1 VKIVMSSGHGSKISG
16 AVDIINEHDEAVR
29 VVDRTAEYLRQAGV
43 DCVTYEDT
51 VSTNQDDNLER
62 IVGFH
67 NSQGP
72 HDLDISVHF
81 NSSNG
86 TTSKPIGT
94 EVFSYD
100 DDALAATVSE
110 AIADA
115 GDFIDRG
122 AKDGS
127 GLYFCRNTA
136 ENALLLEICFV
147 NSQADCSLYEQNFDA
162 ICHSIA
168 EALSGEAIAPG
179 PTPPPQPEP
188 EPPPGEHPTLKR
200 GDNNADVAELQEA
213 LGVLIADGDFGSI
226 TETWVR
232 AFQAACGLKA
242 DGVVGPVTWE
252 AIEDLEARKAAG
264 GPRLPERLIDRIVAL
279 AEESEIQE
287 FLWPDRGM
295 TPPGYI
301 PGMAL
306 SFAYALR
313 QFEDGDDAAT
323 IMAKAQGG
331 ADKDA
336 LAFYDSEFKKLNM
349 SNKTAGIDTLR
360 HLFVMMIGLGP
371 RESSA
376 RYVEGRDL
384 SASNVQS
391 DTCEAGLF
399 QTSWNI
405 RNGSDAIEPL
415 LDDFWQ
421 NPNGFREQFKLDVY
435 PTADNLNC
443 YGAPGDDGVRY
454 QWLSRFAPL
463 FHVMVTGVGMR
474 VLRAHW
480 GPIGRREV
488 TLKKEADDLLKDV
501 QALIEAVA

>member
-1 VKIVMSSGHGSKISG
+1 VKICMSSGHGSKISG

-29 VVDRTAEYLRQAGV
+29 VVNRTAEYLRQAGV
-43 DCVTYEDT
+43 DCITYEDT
-51 VSTNQDDNLER
+51 VSTSQDENLDR
-62 IVGFH
+62 LVSWH
-67 NSQGP
+67 NAQGP
-72 HDLDISVHF
+72 HDWDLSVHF

-86 TTSKPIGT
+86 TTSRPIGT

-100 DDALAATVSE
+100 DDAVAAQVSE

-136 ENALLLEICFV
+136 EKALLLEICFV
-147 NSQADCSLYEQNFDA
+147 NSQADCSLYQQHFDA
-162 ICHSIA
+162 ICKSIA
-168 EALSGEAIAPG
+168 EAMSGEAIAPG

-188 EPPPGEHPTLKR
+188 EPLPPGEHPTLKR
-200 GDNNADVAELQEA
+200 GDNNADVAELQKA
-213 LGVLIADGDFGSI
+213 LGVLVADGDFGSI

-242 DGVVGPVTWE
+242 DGIVGPVTWE
-252 AIEDLEARKAAG
+252 EVDALQVRVDAG
-264 GPRLPERLIDRIVAL
+264 TPRLPKRLVDQIVTM
-279 AEESEIQE
+279 AEQSEIQE
-287 FLWPDRGM
+287 YLWPDRGM

-306 SFAYALR
+306 CFAYAVQ
-313 QFEDGDDAAT
+313 QFRTGDDAAT

-336 LAFYDSEFKKLNM
+336 LAYYDSEFKKLGM
-349 SNKTAGIDTLR
+349 SNKKAGLDTLR

-415 LDDFWQ
+415 LDDFWF
-421 NPNGFREQFKLDVY
+421 NPNGFLEQFKLDVY
-435 PTADNLNC
+435 PTQDNLNS
-443 YGAPGDDGVRY
+443 YGSGDGVRY

-488 TLKKEADDLLKDV
+488 TLKKEADDLLKEV
-501 QALIEAVA
+501 QKLVEAVA